1 MRTGKIVVFLFLWVL
16 LLLPVFS
23 QQTAKGDSVV
33 KRDSIRHIDTLIR
46 IDTVVL
52 IDTVRLPAA
61 VDSSVA
67 KQEPTFILIDSTSN
81 GMTSFNDALNSLNPF
96 RQIGFPKIALIVFI
110 VLVASGLSAAV
121 SSVRRYTGVRKEF
134 TPGWRRILPVIN
146 WIIWFLA
153 IFLILRLVFVQTQ
166 VLMIFILIL
175 LSVITGVA
183 SLSLIRNILG
193 RLFILSGN
201 MFSIDD
207 YIKTSIAKGFVKEI
221 GWKNIT
227 IFNDEGSAIFIPN
240 SYFIENSFENVS
252 RGKKE
257 ELVSL
262 DFDFPST
269 YDHSLIIRILKDAA
283 ISNPFLFVNS
293 EPEVFIKNVDFLN
306 CKFTV
311 RVNMFL
317 YDSAYIDELYD
328 SMNQSVLKKLRPYRS
343 EMDINVA

>member
-1 MRTGKIVVFLFLWVL
+1 MRTGKIVLFSIVWVL
-16 LLLPVFS
+16 LHLPVFS
-23 QQTAKGDSVV
+23 QQTTNVDSVV
-33 KRDSIRHIDTLIR
+33 KRDTLRHIDTLIR
-46 IDTVVL
+46 IDTVVR
-52 IDTVRLPAA
+52 IDTVKVPAT
-61 VDSSVA
+61 VDSHA
-67 KQEPTFILIDSTSN
+67 TKQEPAFILIDSTSN
-81 GMTSFNDALNSLNPF
+81 GITSFNDVLNSLNPF

-110 VLVASGLSAAV
+110 VLMASALSATL
-121 SSVRRYTGVRKEF
+121 SSIRRHNGTRKEF
-134 TPGWRRILPVIN
+134 NQGWKRLLPLIN
-146 WIIWFLA
+146 WVIWFLA

-269 YDHSLIIRILKDAA
+269 YDHPAIIRILKDAA
-283 ISNPFLFVNS
+283 VSNPFLYVNS

-306 CKFTV
+306 SKFTV

-343 EMDINVA
+343 EMDINGA